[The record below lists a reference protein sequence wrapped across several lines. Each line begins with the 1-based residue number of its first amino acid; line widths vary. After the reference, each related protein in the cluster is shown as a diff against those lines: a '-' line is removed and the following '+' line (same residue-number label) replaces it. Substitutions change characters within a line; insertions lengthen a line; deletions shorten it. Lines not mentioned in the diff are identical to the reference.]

1 MLIPSGFSNFFSKII
16 SEGRFRSYPQT
27 ERVKDVLIAEQ
38 LMGSLCE
45 VDLMQKTSTAE
56 ISVWF
61 ANAPRKHADPVET
74 RGS

>member
-1 MLIPSGFSNFFSKII
+1 
-16 SEGRFRSYPQT
+16 
-27 ERVKDVLIAEQ
+27 
-38 LMGSLCE
+38 MGSLCE

-74 RGS
+74 CTGKWETRASFCLWGCW